1 MLYKIPMFQVSIG
14 NGSYSIIA
22 YLKKMLF
29 IIFFV
34 KRIEK
39 SLLTQILAPT
49 TLTAHAKPT
58 GDKE

>member
-1 MLYKIPMFQVSIG
+1 MFQVSIG